1 VWYNID
7 NENSNAILEQ
17 YYFYYKMK
25 SSKNEINLII
35 DVGSGSVGVAV
46 VSVCSSPSV
55 TPEIFYTNRK
65 EIKYYGGLN
74 SRRFLFSMI
83 SAFEEA
89 LNDVQK
95 NFISIS
101 KNKINIKETHCFF
114 SSLWHISQTRV
125 LINEN
130 RKDTKITKSLI
141 NEIVEKESK
150 IFETSTLKSGINISA
165 ENDVQIIEEK
175 IMQIKLNGYETSE
188 PYSKIAK
195 TLEINFFISAV
206 SKKVIEILEESFFR
220 FFNNKII
227 QYHTFINTAF
237 VALRDIN
244 PTINDYLFL
253 DISGEVTE
261 IAIIKNGV
269 LFDSISFPFG
279 KSSIIRKL
287 SESLGTNREEA
298 VSRALLY
305 KSNNLIK
312 TKDSKISKIIKDLM
326 KEWHKMFDIS
336 IKQLL
341 SNIALPQ
348 VIFFMSDDDINQLV
362 GDFIKLYKFDNIDTF
377 EKLVNVKFVDN
388 EIFDRYVKYSN
399 QREKDQ
405 FLSLEAVFLKKI
417 RKLK

>member
-1 VWYNID
+1 
-7 NENSNAILEQ
+7 
-17 YYFYYKMK
+17 MK
-25 SSKNEINLII
+25 SKKEINLII
-35 DVGSGSVGVAV
+35 DIGSGSVGVAV
-46 VSVCSSPSV
+46 VSVCSDPNIV
-55 TPEIFYTNRK
+55 PEILYTNRK

-83 SAFEEA
+83 NAFEEA
-89 LNDVQK
+89 LTDLQK

-101 KNKINIKETHCFF
+101 KNIINIKETHCFF

-130 RKDTKITKSLI
+130 GKDTKIIKSLI
-141 NEIVEKESK
+141 NRIVEKESK
-150 IFETSTLKSGINISA
+150 IFETSTLKGDIDISA
-165 ENDVQIIEEK
+165 EDIQIIEKK

-188 PYSKIAK
+188 PYSKMAK

-206 SKKVIEILEESFFR
+206 SKKVIKILEESFFR

-237 VALRDIN
+237 VTLRDIN

-253 DISGEVTE
+253 DISGEITE

-279 KSSIIRKL
+279 KNSIVRKL
-287 SESLGTNREEA
+287 SEALGTNKEEA
-298 VSRALLY
+298 ISRASLY
-305 KSNNLIK
+305 KSNDSIK
-312 TKDSKISKIIKDLM
+312 IANSKISKIIENLM
-326 KEWHKMFDIS
+326 KEWHKLFDIS

-348 VIFFMSDDDINQLV
+348 GVFFMSDDDVSQLV

-377 EKLVNVKFVDN
+377 EKLVNVKFINN
-388 EIFDRYVKYSN
+388 EIFEEYVKYNN
-399 QREKDQ
+399 QGEKDQ
-405 FLSLEAVFLKKI
+405 FLSLETIFLKKMK
-417 RKLK
+417 KL

>member
-1 VWYNID
+1 
-7 NENSNAILEQ
+7 
-17 YYFYYKMK
+17 MK
-25 SSKNEINLII
+25 SKKEINLII
-35 DVGSGSVGVAV
+35 DIGSGSVGVAV
-46 VSVCSSPSV
+46 VSVCSDPNIV
-55 TPEIFYTNRK
+55 PEILYTNRK

-83 SAFEEA
+83 NAFEEA
-89 LNDVQK
+89 LTDLQK

-101 KNKINIKETHCFF
+101 KNIINIKETHCFF

-130 RKDTKITKSLI
+130 GKDTKIIKSLI
-141 NEIVEKESK
+141 NRIVEKESK
-150 IFETSTLKSGINISA
+150 IFETSTLKGDIDISA
-165 ENDVQIIEEK
+165 EDIQIIEKK

-188 PYSKIAK
+188 PYSKMAK

-206 SKKVIEILEESFFR
+206 SKKVIKILEESFFR

-237 VALRDIN
+237 VTLRDIN

-253 DISGEVTE
+253 DISGEITE

-279 KSSIIRKL
+279 KNSIVRKL
-287 SESLGTNREEA
+287 SEALGTNKEEA
-298 VSRALLY
+298 ISRASLY
-305 KSNNLIK
+305 KSNDSIK
-312 TKDSKISKIIKDLM
+312 IANSKISKIIENLM
-326 KEWHKMFDIS
+326 KEWHKLFDIS

-348 VIFFMSDDDINQLV
+348 GVFFMSDDDVSQLV

-377 EKLVNVKFVDN
+377 EKLVNVKFIDN
-388 EIFDRYVKYSN
+388 EIFEEYVKYNN
-399 QREKDQ
+399 QGEKDQ
-405 FLSLEAVFLKKI
+405 FLSLETIFLKKMK
-417 RKLK
+417 KL

>member
-1 VWYNID
+1 MNT
-7 NENSNAILEQ
+7 EKEKL
-17 YYFYYKMK
+17 
-25 SSKNEINLII
+25 NLII
-35 DVGSGSVGVAV
+35 DIGSGSVGVAV

-55 TPEIFYTNRK
+55 IPEILYTNRK

-89 LNDVQK
+89 LNDVQR
-95 NFISIS
+95 NFISVS
-101 KNKINIKETHCFF
+101 INIIDIKEAHCFF
-114 SSLWHISQTRV
+114 SSLWHISQIRV

-141 NEIVEKESK
+141 EKMIEKESE
-150 IFETSTLKSGINISA
+150 IFETSTLKSSINISA
-165 ENDVQIIEEK
+165 ENNVQIIEKK

-188 PYSKIAK
+188 PYSKMAK
-195 TLEINFFISAV
+195 TSEINFFISAV

-220 FFNNKII
+220 FFNNKTI
-227 QYHTFINTAF
+227 QHHTFINTAF
-237 VALRDIN
+237 VTLRDLN

-261 IAIIKNGV
+261 ITIVKNGI

-279 KSSIIRKL
+279 KNSIVRKL
-287 SESLGTNREEA
+287 SEVLGTNKEEA
-298 VSRALLY
+298 ISRVLLY

-312 TKDSKISKIIKDLM
+312 TKDSKISKIIEDLM

-348 VIFFMSDDDINQLV
+348 VIFFMSDDDISQLI

>member
-1 VWYNID
+1 
-7 NENSNAILEQ
+7 
-17 YYFYYKMK
+17 MK
-25 SSKNEINLII
+25 SKKEINLII
-35 DVGSGSVGVAV
+35 DIGSGSIGVAV
-46 VSVCSSPSV
+46 VSVCSDPNIV
-55 TPEIFYTNRK
+55 PEILYTNRK

-83 SAFEEA
+83 NAFEEA
-89 LNDVQK
+89 LTDLQK

-101 KNKINIKETHCFF
+101 KNIINIKETHCFF

-125 LINEN
+125 LTNEN
-130 RKDTKITKSLI
+130 GKDTKIIKSLI
-141 NEIVEKESK
+141 NRIVEKESK
-150 IFETSTLKSGINISA
+150 IFETSTLKGDINISA
-165 ENDVQIIEEK
+165 EDIQIIEKK

-188 PYSKIAK
+188 PYSKMAK

-206 SKKVIEILEESFFR
+206 SKKVIKILEESFFR

-237 VALRDIN
+237 VTLRDIN

-253 DISGEVTE
+253 DISGEITE

-279 KSSIIRKL
+279 KNSIVRKL
-287 SESLGTNREEA
+287 SEDLGTNKEEA
-298 VSRALLY
+298 ISRASLY
-305 KSNNLIK
+305 KSNDSIK
-312 TKDSKISKIIKDLM
+312 IANSKISKIIENLM
-326 KEWHKMFDIS
+326 KEWHKLFDIS

-348 VIFFMSDDDINQLV
+348 GIFFMSDDDVSQLV

-377 EKLVNVKFVDN
+377 EKLVNVKFIDN
-388 EIFDRYVKYSN
+388 EIFEEYVKYNN
-399 QREKDQ
+399 QGEKDQ
-405 FLSLEAVFLKKI
+405 FLSLETIFLKKMK
-417 RKLK
+417 KL

>member
-1 VWYNID
+1 
-7 NENSNAILEQ
+7 
-17 YYFYYKMK
+17 MK
-25 SSKNEINLII
+25 SKKEINLII
-35 DVGSGSVGVAV
+35 DIGSGSVGVAV
-46 VSVCSSPSV
+46 VSVCSDPNIV
-55 TPEIFYTNRK
+55 PEILYTNRK

-83 SAFEEA
+83 NAFEEA
-89 LNDVQK
+89 LTDLQK

-101 KNKINIKETHCFF
+101 KNIINIKETHCFF

-125 LINEN
+125 LTNEN
-130 RKDTKITKSLI
+130 GKDTKIIKSLI
-141 NEIVEKESK
+141 NRIVEKESK
-150 IFETSTLKSGINISA
+150 IFETSTLKGDIDISA
-165 ENDVQIIEEK
+165 EDIQIIEKK

-188 PYSKIAK
+188 PYSKMAK

-206 SKKVIEILEESFFR
+206 SKKVIKILEESFFR

-237 VALRDIN
+237 VTLRDIN

-253 DISGEVTE
+253 DISGEITE

-279 KSSIIRKL
+279 KNSIVRKL
-287 SESLGTNREEA
+287 SEALGTNKEEA
-298 VSRALLY
+298 ISRASLY
-305 KSNNLIK
+305 KSNDSIK
-312 TKDSKISKIIKDLM
+312 IANSKISKIIENLM
-326 KEWHKMFDIS
+326 KEWHKLFDIS

-348 VIFFMSDDDINQLV
+348 GVFFMSDDDVSQLV

-377 EKLVNVKFVDN
+377 EKLVNVKFIDN
-388 EIFDRYVKYSN
+388 EIFEEYVKYNN
-399 QREKDQ
+399 QGEKDQ
-405 FLSLEAVFLKKI
+405 FLSLETIFLKKMK
-417 RKLK
+417 KL

>member
-1 VWYNID
+1 
-7 NENSNAILEQ
+7 
-17 YYFYYKMK
+17 MK
-25 SSKNEINLII
+25 SKKEINLII
-35 DVGSGSVGVAV
+35 DIGSGSVGVAV
-46 VSVCSSPSV
+46 VSVCSDPNIV
-55 TPEIFYTNRK
+55 PEILYTNRK

-83 SAFEEA
+83 NAFEEA
-89 LNDVQK
+89 LTDLQK

-101 KNKINIKETHCFF
+101 KNIINIKETHCFF

-125 LINEN
+125 LTNEN
-130 RKDTKITKSLI
+130 GKDTKIIKSLI
-141 NEIVEKESK
+141 NRIVEKESK
-150 IFETSTLKSGINISA
+150 IFETSTLKGDIDISA
-165 ENDVQIIEEK
+165 EDIQIIEKK

-188 PYSKIAK
+188 PYSKMAK

-206 SKKVIEILEESFFR
+206 SKKVIKILEESFFR

-237 VALRDIN
+237 VTLRDIN

-253 DISGEVTE
+253 DISGEITE

-279 KSSIIRKL
+279 KNSIVRKL
-287 SESLGTNREEA
+287 SEALGTNKEEA
-298 VSRALLY
+298 ISRASLY
-305 KSNNLIK
+305 KSNDSIK
-312 TKDSKISKIIKDLM
+312 IANSKISKIIENLM
-326 KEWHKMFDIS
+326 KEWHKLFDIS

-348 VIFFMSDDDINQLV
+348 GVFFMSDDDVSQLV

-377 EKLVNVKFVDN
+377 EKLVNVKFINN
-388 EIFDRYVKYSN
+388 EIFEEYVKYNN
-399 QREKDQ
+399 QGEKDQ
-405 FLSLEAVFLKKI
+405 FLSLETIFLKKMK
-417 RKLK
+417 KL

>member
-1 VWYNID
+1 
-7 NENSNAILEQ
+7 
-17 YYFYYKMK
+17 
-25 SSKNEINLII
+25 
-35 DVGSGSVGVAV
+35 VAV
-46 VSVCSSPSV
+46 VSVCSDPNIV
-55 TPEIFYTNRK
+55 PEILYTNRK

-83 SAFEEA
+83 NAFEEA
-89 LNDVQK
+89 LTDLQK

-101 KNKINIKETHCFF
+101 KNIINIKETHCFF

-125 LINEN
+125 LTNEN
-130 RKDTKITKSLI
+130 GKDTKIIKSLI
-141 NEIVEKESK
+141 NRIVEKESK
-150 IFETSTLKSGINISA
+150 IFETSTLKGDIDISA
-165 ENDVQIIEEK
+165 EDIQIIEKK

-188 PYSKIAK
+188 PYSKMAK

-206 SKKVIEILEESFFR
+206 SKKVIKILEESFFR

-237 VALRDIN
+237 VTLRDIN

-253 DISGEVTE
+253 DISGEITE

-279 KSSIIRKL
+279 KNSIVRKL
-287 SESLGTNREEA
+287 SEALGTNKEEA
-298 VSRALLY
+298 ISRASLY
-305 KSNNLIK
+305 KSNDSIK
-312 TKDSKISKIIKDLM
+312 IANSKISKIIENLM
-326 KEWHKMFDIS
+326 KEWHKLFDIS

-348 VIFFMSDDDINQLV
+348 GVFFMSDDDVSQLV

-377 EKLVNVKFVDN
+377 EKLVNVKFIDN
-388 EIFDRYVKYSN
+388 EIFEEYVKYNN
-399 QREKDQ
+399 QGEKDQ
-405 FLSLEAVFLKKI
+405 FLSLETIFLKKMK
-417 RKLK
+417 KL

>member
-1 VWYNID
+1 
-7 NENSNAILEQ
+7 
-17 YYFYYKMK
+17 MK
-25 SSKNEINLII
+25 SKKEINLII
-35 DVGSGSVGVAV
+35 DIGSGSIVVAV
-46 VSVCSSPSV
+46 VSVCSDPNIV
-55 TPEIFYTNRK
+55 PEILYTNRK

-83 SAFEEA
+83 NAFEEA
-89 LNDVQK
+89 LTDLQK

-101 KNKINIKETHCFF
+101 KNIINIKETHCFF

-125 LINEN
+125 LTNEN
-130 RKDTKITKSLI
+130 GKDTKIIKSLI
-141 NEIVEKESK
+141 NRIVEKESK
-150 IFETSTLKSGINISA
+150 IFETSTLKGDINISA
-165 ENDVQIIEEK
+165 EDIQIIEKK

-188 PYSKIAK
+188 PYSKMAK

-206 SKKVIEILEESFFR
+206 SKKVIKILEESFFR

-237 VALRDIN
+237 VTLRDIN

-253 DISGEVTE
+253 DISGEITE

-279 KSSIIRKL
+279 KNSIVRKL
-287 SESLGTNREEA
+287 SEDLGTNKEEA
-298 VSRALLY
+298 ISRASLY
-305 KSNNLIK
+305 KSNDSIK
-312 TKDSKISKIIKDLM
+312 IANSKISKIIENLM
-326 KEWHKMFDIS
+326 KEWHKLFDIS

-348 VIFFMSDDDINQLV
+348 GIFFMSDDDVSQLV

-377 EKLVNVKFVDN
+377 EKLVNVKFIDN
-388 EIFDRYVKYSN
+388 EIFEEYVKYNN
-399 QREKDQ
+399 QGEKDQ
-405 FLSLEAVFLKKI
+405 FLSLETIFLKKMK
-417 RKLK
+417 KL